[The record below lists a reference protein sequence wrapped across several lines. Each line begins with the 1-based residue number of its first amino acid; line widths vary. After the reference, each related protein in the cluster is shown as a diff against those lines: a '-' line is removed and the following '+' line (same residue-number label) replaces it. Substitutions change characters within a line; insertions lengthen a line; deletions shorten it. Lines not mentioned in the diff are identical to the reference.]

1 MTLTYELGE
10 LKAVEDIVELNFI
23 AAHKYYHKR
32 QNQIVKHGNGNK
44 VFYLVA
50 LTSTASTLNNGI
62 YVKRIEHEL
71 RKDGPV
77 ALTLENLCVDIKIS
91 VSYA

>member
-10 LKAVEDIVELNFI
+10 LKAVEDIVKLNFI
-23 AAHKYYHKR
+23 AAHKYYHIR
-32 QNQIVKHGNGNK
+32 QNQIVKHGNK

-50 LTSTASTLNNGI
+50 LTSAASTLNNGI

-71 RKDGPV
+71 GKDGPV

>member
-1 MTLTYELGE
+1 MEI
-10 LKAVEDIVELNFI
+10 KF
-23 AAHKYYHKR
+23 
-32 QNQIVKHGNGNK
+32 
-44 VFYLVA
+44 FYIVA
-50 LTSTASTLNNGI
+50 LTSAVSTLNNDI

-77 ALTLENLCVDIKIS
+77 ASTLENLCVDMKIS